1 MRVDKL
7 FLSLAMAG
15 SMLVAF
21 LTSACRSTPANRES
35 LTSSANPA
43 PTTFNIN
50 SNSTPGLQ
58 GAMGKL
64 LASIE
69 KPAAPFHVSFKKIAP
84 GGFSYATEADV
95 SSDGITGKETDLVP
109 NTQVFPASAKV
120 RDINGV
126 PLGGSSWGR
135 ERTTMAM
142 AYLNGHIGDAQEGAK
157 YVGDEQ
163 VGGFDTRRYDFD
175 LTDINSDSKKAMVGG
190 SSFAPGVRKL
200 KDYNVKGS
208 GWIANEDGRMVK
220 FQYDSIM
227 LFSDGENDVT
237 HFEGLVTKK

>member
-1 MRVDKL
+1 M
-7 FLSLAMAG
+7 S
-15 SMLVAF
+15 VAF
-21 LTSACRSTPANRES
+21 LTSACRSTPANRET
-35 LTSSANPA
+35 LTSSSNLA
-43 PTTFNIN
+43 PTS
-50 SNSTPGLQ
+50 SNSTPSLQ
-58 GAMGKL
+58 GAMEKL

-69 KPAAPFHVSFKKIAP
+69 KPAAPFRVSFKKIAP

-109 NTQVFPASAKV
+109 KDQVSPASTKV

-126 PLGGSSWGR
+126 PLGSSSWGM
-135 ERTTMAM
+135 ERTTIAM
-142 AYLNGHIGDAQEGAK
+142 AYLNGHIGDAQEGTT

-175 LTDINSDSKKAMVGG
+175 LTNVNSDSKKAMVGG

-208 GWIANEDGRMVK
+208 GWIAKEDGRMVK

-227 LFSDGENDVT
+227 LFSNGENDVT